1 MKRLGSCVL
10 AVALA
15 IFAAQGNSQA
25 QDYPNRTLTMVV
37 PYPAG
42 GPSDVVARL
51 LAQSMSENLKHQVIV
66 ENIGGAGGTIGA
78 ARVAKA
84 RPDGYTILI
93 HHVALAAA
101 PSLYKSLP
109 YDTLKDFEPVGL
121 VNYGP
126 MVLVAKK
133 NYPAKDGKD
142 LLARLKADGVK
153 TTMANAGTGSN
164 SHLCGLLVQQ
174 ALGVRVTEVA
184 YRGTGPAMNDLISG
198 QISVLCDQTTT
209 AVPQIKG
216 GTIRAYAVTSRNR
229 IDVLPNVPTLIEL
242 GLPDLEFVIWNGLYV
257 PKGTPVSAVAVL
269 NNALQKALADKRV
282 LARFADVGTQ
292 VFPENERSPAAHRAR
307 FEKDVKTWHD
317 VFAKIGA
324 AAK

>member
-1 MKRLGSCVL
+1 MKRLGYCVL
-10 AVALA
+10 AAVLA
-15 IFAAQGNSQA
+15 MFAAPGDSQA
-25 QDYPNRTLTMVV
+25 QDYPSRTVTMVV

-42 GPSDVVARL
+42 GPTDVIARL
-51 LAQSMSENLKHQVIV
+51 VAQSMSESLKHQVIV
-66 ENIGGAGGTIGA
+66 ENVGGAGGTIGA
-78 ARVAKA
+78 SRVAKA
-84 RPDGYTILI
+84 RPDGYTVLI
-93 HHVALAAA
+93 HHIALAAA

-133 NYPAKDGKD
+133 DYPAKDGKEFF
-142 LLARLKADGVK
+142 ARLKADGVN

-164 SHLCGLLVQQ
+164 AHLCGLLLQQ

-198 QISVLCDQTTT
+198 QVSILCDQTTT

-216 GTIRAYAVTSRNR
+216 GTIKAYAVTSRNR
-229 IDVLPNVPTLIEL
+229 LDVLPDVPTMIEL
-242 GLPDLEFVIWNGLYV
+242 GLPNFEFVLWNGLYV
-257 PKGTPVSAVAVL
+257 PKGTPESVVAVL
-269 NNALQKALADKRV
+269 NGALQKALADKRV
-282 LARFADVGTQ
+282 LARFADAGTQ
-292 VFPENERSPAAHRAR
+292 VFPESERSPAAHRAR
-307 FEKDVKTWHD
+307 FEKEVATWHD
-317 VFAKIGA
+317 VFTKMGI